1 MDDMKLTFVAG
12 LVALACGM
20 VPLAAHAQEAAPG
33 TTPEKPAPVPGR
45 HVRFLPVGDLPP
57 YRQEIRDGV
66 AYELEPPPGSIPP
79 RQVMVGFGDE
89 KKDAVPLLLGRVT
102 EPLSAPGG
110 EGPMQVRKLDESPEA
125 EPWMK
130 VDRPESG
137 DFLVL
142 LWRDSSKGDWSKAR
156 SLVLPDSPESAPA
169 GRVRI
174 INLSPVP
181 VAVVFGG
188 EKIKLEA
195 GKFYQRS
202 VPVGKDNEFQLG
214 AVTHAGDLDRFHAGS
229 IFQNAGERSLV
240 VIYRADGVQ
249 PRRPLKAVVQK
260 EPVVRKEPEKQ
271 EVPGGR

>member
-1 MDDMKLTFVAG
+1 MKLSLVAAW
-12 LVALACGM
+12 VALAFAM
-20 VPLAAHAQEAAPG
+20 PLAAQEAE
-33 TTPEKPAPVPGR
+33 PEKPAPVAGR
-45 HVRFLPVGDLPP
+45 NVRFLPVGDLPP
-57 YRQEIRDGV
+57 YRQEIRNGV
-66 AYELEPPPGSIPP
+66 AYELEPPAGSIPP

-89 KKDAVPLLLGRVT
+89 KRDAVPLLLGRVT

-110 EGPMQVRKLDESPEA
+110 EGPMQLRKLGDAPEA

-130 VDRPESG
+130 VNRPETG

-142 LWRDSSKGDWSKAR
+142 LWRDSAKGDWSQAR
-156 SLVLPDSPESAPA
+156 SLVLQDNPEVAPA

-174 INLSPVP
+174 VNLSPVP

-188 EKIKLEA
+188 ERIKLEA

-202 VPVGKDNEFQLG
+202 VPVGKDTEFQLG

-229 IFQNAGERSLV
+229 LFQNPGERSLV

-249 PRRPLKAVVQK
+249 PRRPLKAVVHR
-260 EPVVRKEPEKQ
+260 EPVK
-271 EVPGGR
+271 